1 MSTRPR
7 TLRRRLVDFLGLRR
21 SMVGLLS
28 MVVLLGMGEKMAE
41 RFLPLYLI
49 ALGSSTLWPGFLN
62 ALDNLLSA
70 LYSFPGGWL
79 ADRLGVKRSLLLF
92 NVLAMAGFVVV
103 IAMPRWEAVIA
114 GSFLFLSWTAIS
126 LPATMSLV
134 ATSLPK
140 EKRVMGVS
148 VHSLVRRIPMALGP
162 VCGGIFIDLWG
173 PVTGVRLAF
182 VAALLMAM
190 VALVAQQKL
199 IADDQPADPSK
210 RAGGGFWAMLRAMRP
225 ELKSLL
231 VADILVRFCEHI
243 PYAYVVLW
251 AMTNVAGY
259 DTARV
264 SGTQFGIL
272 STVEMATAVLC
283 YLPVAWLADRGG
295 KKRYV
300 LITFVNFTL
309 FPVLLYF
316 CRSFWALLL
325 AFVVRG
331 LKEFGEPTRKAL
343 ILELAPEG
351 QKAAAFGT
359 YYLCRDCVVALGAF
373 AGAYLWRLG
382 PEVNFFTA
390 AACGAAGTL
399 WFAWRGRDLYV
410 PAAQADA

>member
-1 MSTRPR
+1 MATRPMTIR
-7 TLRRRLVDFLGLRR
+7 QRLVDFLGLRR
-21 SMVGLLS
+21 SMVGLLG
-28 MVVLLGMGEKMAE
+28 MGVLLGMGEKMAE

-92 NVLAMAGFVVV
+92 NVLAMSGFVVV
-103 IAMPRWEAVIA
+103 IAIPRWEAVIA

-162 VCGGIFIDLWG
+162 VCGGIFIDQWG
-173 PVTGVRLAF
+173 PVTGVRVAF

-199 IADDQPADPSK
+199 IVDDQPAAPSEH
-210 RAGGGFWAMLRAMRP
+210 AGGGFWAMLRAMRP
-225 ELKSLL
+225 ELKTLL

-251 AMTNVAGY
+251 AMTEVSGY

-272 STVEMATAVLC
+272 TTVEMATAILC

-309 FPVLLYF
+309 FPVALYF
-316 CRSFWALLL
+316 SRSFWPLML

-351 QKAAAFGT
+351 RKAAAFGT
-359 YYLCRDCVVALGAF
+359 YYLCRDSMVALGAF
-373 AGAYLWRLG
+373 TGAYLWRLG
-382 PEVNFFTA
+382 PEVNLFTA
-390 AACGAAGTL
+390 AACGVAGTA
-399 WFAWRGRDLYV
+399 WFAWRGRDLHGQSL
-410 PAAQADA
+410 AQ